1 MIESITGA
9 LVAVEPTAV
18 VVDLHGLAV
27 RVEVPPSTAERA
39 GPIGGRVTLLTQLV
53 IGGNDPT
60 PRLFGFASPT
70 SRALFRA
77 LTSVSQ
83 IGPSIALRVLAA
95 HHDPGEIAAAIARGD
110 EDAIRVKGV
119 GPKIA
124 KRIVTELR
132 DAMGG
137 LSEQAAA
144 PATAGVTPGSAG
156 SPATGDR
163 ALDDAFRALKGLE
176 FEPDEAR
183 RLLKDARASLPASAT
198 ADELVRAVLLRM

>member
-9 LVAVEPTAV
+9 LVAVEPTAMII
-18 VVDLHGLAV
+18 DLHGLAV
-27 RVEVPPSTAERA
+27 RVEVPPSTAERS

-70 SRALFRA
+70 ARALFRS

-83 IGPSIALRVLAA
+83 IGPSIALRVLSA

-110 EDAIRVKGV
+110 EEAIRVKGV

-124 KRIVTELR
+124 KRIVTELK

-144 PATAGVTPGSAG
+144 PATAGASAATAG
-156 SPATGDR
+156 SPTTGDR

-176 FEPDEAR
+176 FEPEEAR
-183 RLLKDARASLPASAT
+183 KLLKDVRSSLPASAS
-198 ADELVRAVLLRM
+198 ADELVRAVLLKI